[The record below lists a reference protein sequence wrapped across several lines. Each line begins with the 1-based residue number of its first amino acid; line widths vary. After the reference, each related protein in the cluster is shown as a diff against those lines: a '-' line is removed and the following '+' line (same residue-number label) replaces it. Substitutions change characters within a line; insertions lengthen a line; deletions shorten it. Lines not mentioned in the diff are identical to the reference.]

1 MSFLPF
7 IRFLL
12 PVGTSQFLG
21 VGAIGPSPLPAQN
34 LGQPFLCWVMEWVLA
49 CSGWYGKEQK
59 VKDMDSGLSSE
70 PAIGTELA
78 LAGDRAP
85 GTRAKTGL
93 NAYRLRVMFTPYLF
107 LAPALIWYL
116 VFLAYPMATSFYISM
131 TNWDGLSTQ
140 TDFVGLA
147 NYKSILL
154 QDQIS
159 RLALMNNILWTLGT
173 LLIPTI
179 IGLILAV
186 VLNQELA
193 GRTAFRAIFYGPAVL
208 PLVAVGLIWGW
219 LYNPHF
225 GFINE
230 FLKLIGLGELARG
243 WLSDFSTALPATFLT
258 AVWGGIGFPMVL
270 YLAALQG
277 IPAEQY
283 EAARIDGANGL
294 QLFFRITLP
303 WLREAHVIVIS
314 LAVIQSFKVFDLVYT
329 MTYGGPGRVTQ
340 VLGTWMYFN
349 AFQYY
354 KAGYGSALAWIIAII
369 TMVLAVPYIRRMSR
383 D

>member
-1 MSFLPF
+1 MVEDLDSSLSSDRP
-7 IRFLL
+7 
-12 PVGTSQFLG
+12 
-21 VGAIGPSPLPAQN
+21 IGP
-34 LGQPFLCWVMEWVLA
+34 
-49 CSGWYGKEQK
+49 
-59 VKDMDSGLSSE
+59 
-70 PAIGTELA
+70 ELKM
-78 LAGDRAP
+78 AGDVRARP
-85 GTRAKTGL
+85 RAKPRL
-93 NAYRLRVMFTPYLF
+93 NSYRLRVKITPYLF

-116 VFLAYPMATSFYISM
+116 FFLAYPMATSFYISM
-131 TNWDGLSTQ
+131 TDWDGLSRQ
-140 TDFVGLA
+140 TNFIGLT
-147 NYKSILL
+147 NYKNILL
-154 QDQIS
+154 EDEIS

-173 LLIPTI
+173 LLIPTV
-179 IGLILAV
+179 IGLLLAV
-186 VLNQELA
+186 VLNQKLL
-193 GRTAFRAIFYGPAVL
+193 GQTAFRAIFYGPAVL

-230 FLKLIGLGELARG
+230 FLKLVGLGHLARG
-243 WLSDFSTALPATFLT
+243 WLSNFDTALPATFIT

-283 EAARIDGANGL
+283 EAARIDGANSL
-294 QLFFRITLP
+294 QLFRHITLP

-314 LAVIQSFKVFDLVYT
+314 LAVIQSFKVFDLIYT

-354 KAGYGSALAWIIAII
+354 KAGFGSALAWIIAII
-369 TMVLAVPYIRRMSR
+369 TMILAVPYIRHMSKDEQR
-383 D
+383 